1 MFSRAESKYPVT
13 YTGQMNG
20 VLSSVN
26 NSVIKV
32 YGADGEKSFNL
43 TSQTY
48 ITRYD
53 SEKSSTFDKLVL
65 HANVMIITS
74 GDKLL
79 YIEQLDDKQQL
90 ETIAG
95 DFISIIPDEHL
106 LYILID
112 KKPVPVTY
120 GDNVVVKDS
129 AGVEIPVASLLKD
142 SKVQIIR
149 ATYDKSALALSITV
163 QSAPVNKTGA
173 GKATFIDTAS
183 ATLKVMNSTTNLE
196 ETYSVSPKAD
206 VVWQDTIL
214 DNGLSEVHVGDTVS
228 YDVVNSVIMK
238 ITIQQTSTAVTTTV
252 RGQFYSASADGKTIS
267 YKKNADTAQEK
278 LDIKFVSDSADI
290 TIEGLAGAGI
300 GDLVQGDVL
309 DLTIN
314 SSDQVTAIKVVNR
327 KVVILNG
334 VTVRGYDSTTKV
346 LDIISANGKLI
357 SVYLTDNTKIDLNG
371 NSITASV
378 AAPLLIKNRKLT
390 LGYTED
396 KAVIVQFVYKYTGT
410 VTSLNT
416 TSNQI
421 TIAQSNGTTVTLP
434 LENAATVDIA
444 GKASSALSDVKV
456 GNTVTALLNTN
467 QDKAVSIQV
476 HTSAQV
482 EVVSVNVTGKKLN
495 LKNSSQVAAE
505 YAAGTWDLFNDTGEK
520 ITLSNISAGQ
530 VGNLSYIGSTPVS
543 FSIVKVTVGRVLA
556 VAADQ
561 ISVTDYNGVTT
572 VLPLGTGYSVIKNG
586 VTSSS
591 AGVVQAGDRVEVRKD
606 TKGLVVV
613 TVISGVSK
621 EFWKFDTSTS
631 VLSVKR
637 ANLTELN
644 TFAVTSNTK
653 VTQGDTQLTIAGLKD
668 GDKINLYFYQN
679 VLLEIEKIS

>member
-1 MFSRAESKYPVT
+1 M
-13 YTGQMNG
+13 
-20 VLSSVN
+20 
-26 NSVIKV
+26 
-32 YGADGEKSFNL
+32 
-43 TSQTY
+43 
-48 ITRYD
+48 
-53 SEKSSTFDKLVL
+53 
-65 HANVMIITS
+65 
-74 GDKLL
+74 
-79 YIEQLDDKQQL
+79 
-90 ETIAG
+90 
-95 DFISIIPDEHL
+95 
-106 LYILID
+106 
-112 KKPVPVTY
+112 
-120 GDNVVVKDS
+120 
-129 AGVEIPVASLLKD
+129 
-142 SKVQIIR
+142 
-149 ATYDKSALALSITV
+149 
-163 QSAPVNKTGA
+163 
-173 GKATFIDTAS
+173 
-183 ATLKVMNSTTNLE
+183 
-196 ETYSVSPKAD
+196 
-206 VVWQDTIL
+206 
-214 DNGLSEVHVGDTVS
+214 
-228 YDVVNSVIMK
+228 
-238 ITIQQTSTAVTTTV
+238 
-252 RGQFYSASADGKTIS
+252 
-267 YKKNADTAQEK
+267 
-278 LDIKFVSDSADI
+278 
-290 TIEGLAGAGI
+290 
-300 GDLVQGDVL
+300 
-309 DLTIN
+309 
-314 SSDQVTAIKVVNR
+314 
-327 KVVILNG
+327 
-334 VTVRGYDSTTKV
+334 
-346 LDIISANGKLI
+346 
-357 SVYLTDNTKIDLNG
+357 
-371 NSITASV
+371 
-378 AAPLLIKNRKLT
+378 
-390 LGYTED
+390 
-396 KAVIVQFVYKYTGT
+396 
-410 VTSLNT
+410 
-416 TSNQI
+416 
-421 TIAQSNGTTVTLP
+421 
-434 LENAATVDIA
+434 ENAATVDIA
-444 GKASSALSDVKV
+444 GKASSVLSDVKV

-495 LKNSSQVAAE
+495 LKNSSQAAAD

-679 VLLEIEKIS
+679 ALIEIEKIS

>member
-1 MFSRAESKYPVT
+1 M
-13 YTGQMNG
+13 
-20 VLSSVN
+20 L
-26 NSVIKV
+26 
-32 YGADGEKSFNL
+32 
-43 TSQTY
+43 
-48 ITRYD
+48 
-53 SEKSSTFDKLVL
+53 
-65 HANVMIITS
+65 
-74 GDKLL
+74 
-79 YIEQLDDKQQL
+79 
-90 ETIAG
+90 
-95 DFISIIPDEHL
+95 
-106 LYILID
+106 
-112 KKPVPVTY
+112 
-120 GDNVVVKDS
+120 
-129 AGVEIPVASLLKD
+129 
-142 SKVQIIR
+142 
-149 ATYDKSALALSITV
+149 
-163 QSAPVNKTGA
+163 
-173 GKATFIDTAS
+173 
-183 ATLKVMNSTTNLE
+183 TTNLE
-196 ETYSVSPKAD
+196 ETYTVSSKAD
-206 VVWQDTIL
+206 VVWQGTIL
-214 DNGLSEVHVGDTVS
+214 DNGLSGVHVGDTVS
-228 YDVVNSVIMK
+228 YEVINSVITK

-278 LDIKFVSDSADI
+278 LDIKFVSDSAEI
-290 TIEGLAGAGI
+290 TIEGLEGAGI
-300 GDLVQGDVL
+300 GDLVQGDML

-327 KVVILNG
+327 KVIILNG
-334 VTVRGYDSTTKV
+334 VTVRGYDPTTKV
-346 LDIISANGKLI
+346 LDIISADGKLI

-371 NSITASV
+371 NSMTASA

-434 LENAATVDIA
+434 LENAAAVDIA

-456 GNTVTALLNTN
+456 GNTVTALLNAN

-482 EVVSVNVTGKKLN
+482 EVVSVNLTGKILK
-495 LKNSSQVAAE
+495 LKNSSQVSTE
-505 YAAGTWDLFNDTGEK
+505 YAASTWDLFNDTGEK
-520 ITLSNISAGQ
+520 ITLGNISAGQ
-530 VGNLSYIGSTPVS
+530 IGNLTFIGSTPVS
-543 FSIVKVTVGRVLA
+543 FSTVKVTVGRVLA
-556 VAADQ
+556 VAANQ

-586 VTSSS
+586 ATSSS
-591 AGVVQAGDRVEVRKD
+591 AGIVQAGDRVEVRKD
-606 TKGLVVV
+606 TNGLVVV

-653 VTQGDTQLTIAGLKD
+653 VTQGDTQLTIAALKD

-679 VLLEIEKIS
+679 VLIEIEKIS